1 MPENIEVI
9 EPKLFT
15 GAVADEIVA
24 SIRDVLSEKGNCS
37 LVLSGGSTPGAIYR
51 QLSMPPR
58 VDDIEWGKMDLYW
71 GDERYVPHDH
81 SNSNFRMTNETLLA
95 NLKQSK
101 PRVYGVP
108 TDLDSAEKA
117 AKKYQDE
124 IITSQKLKNGELPV
138 FDIVLLGIG
147 EDGHT
152 ASLFPESM
160 ALNSP
165 ADQICIKA
173 EHPDGS
179 VRISLTQH
187 ALFNAKKIFFIIKG
201 HSKAEIVRQVIK
213 GNDNTS
219 DIPARFYLIAKDR
232 VTFFLDS
239 EAAANLDE

>member
-24 SIRDVLSEKGNCS
+24 SIRDVLSDKDSCS

-58 VDDIEWGKMDLYW
+58 IDDIEWQKMDIYW

-95 NLKQSK
+95 NLKTNK

-108 TDLDSAEKA
+108 TDLDSAENA
-117 AKKYQDE
+117 AKKYQEE
-124 IITSQKLKNGELPV
+124 IIKSQNIKNGELPV

-152 ASLFPESM
+152 ASLFPASK

-165 ADQICIKA
+165 NDQICIKA

-187 ALFNAKKIFFIIKG
+187 ALFNARKIFFIIKG
-201 HSKAEIVRQVIK
+201 KSKAEIVRQVIK
-213 GNDNTS
+213 GNDSTT
-219 DIPARFYLIAKDR
+219 DIPARFYLTTRER

-239 EAAANLDE
+239 EAAVNLED